1 MSSGALL
8 VLFAHGS
15 RDPNWRRPFENLKN
29 LALDDLGPGK
39 VELAYMEF
47 QPPSLEEIAH
57 KAWSEGIGHIRI
69 LPLFLA
75 GGAHVANDIPEQV
88 QAVKQR
94 LPDMV
99 VDVLAPV
106 GENPRFSSMLREI
119 TREEGLRLEM
129 ESRRAMKE
137 LKV

>member
-15 RDPNWRRPFENLKN
+15 RDPNWRRPFEKLKS

-47 QPPSLEEIAH
+47 HQPGLEEIAR
-57 KAWSEGIGHIRI
+57 KAWSEGIGHIRL

-88 QAVKQR
+88 QAVKR
-94 LPDMV
+94 HLPYMV
-99 VDVLAPV
+99 VDVLDPV
-106 GENPRFSSMLREI
+106 GENPRFRSLLRDI
-119 TREEGLRLEM
+119 TREEGLKLEM
-129 ESRRAMKE
+129 DSLQKMKNLE
-137 LKV
+137 A

>member
-1 MSSGALL
+1 MSSRALL

-15 RDPNWRRPFENLKN
+15 RDPNWRRPFEKLQS
-29 LALDDLGPGK
+29 LALDDLGPGR

-47 QPPSLEEIAH
+47 HGPDLEDIAR
-57 KAWSEGIGHIRI
+57 KAWSEGIGHLRL

-88 QAVKQR
+88 QAVKR
-94 LPDMV
+94 HLPHMI

-106 GENPRFSSMLREI
+106 GENPRFRSVLREI
-119 TREEGLRLEM
+119 TREEGLKLEM
-129 ESRRAMKE
+129 DSIQTTDKIES
-137 LKV
+137 